1 MLTGKHILLGIT
13 GGIAAY
19 KTANLASMLVKL
31 HADVHVIMTKNAQKI
46 ISPVVFEALTGNKVI
61 DDVFDRDSGYQVA
74 HIAMAQEA
82 DVVMI
87 APASAN
93 IIAKLANGIAD
104 DMLSTTMLAVTAPV
118 YVVPAMNTHMLEHAA
133 TQANLKK
140 IKSYGYHIVEPA
152 SGFLACGDTGKGKMP
167 EADVLLEYILYE
179 AAYEKDLA
187 GKKVLITAGPTREAV
202 DPVRFLT
209 NHSTGKMGYALA
221 KNAVR
226 RGAQVVLVTG
236 QVHLPPPLFVQV
248 IRVTTAQE
256 MYDAVDAHFD
266 GQDIVVMSAAVADY
280 RPLHTAAEKMK
291 KKEEACVLELERTK
305 DILGSMSKRK
315 NGQFLCGFSME
326 TEHMLENSKIKLEKK
341 NLDMIVANSLRM
353 EGAGFGTDTNI
364 ITIIKKNYVQEL
376 PKMSKD
382 EAAHAVFNQILTS
395 LHKSNNTQK

>member
-1 MLTGKHILLGIT
+1 MLKGKHILLGIT

-19 KTANLASMLVKL
+19 KAANLASMLVKL
-31 HADVHVIMTKNAQKI
+31 HADVHVIMTKNAQQI
-46 ISPVVFEALTGNKVI
+46 ISPVVFEALTGNKVA
-61 DDVFDRDSGYQVA
+61 DDVFDRNSGYQVA
-74 HIAMAQEA
+74 HIAMAREA

-118 YVVPAMNTHMLEHAA
+118 YLVPAMNTHMLEHPA
-133 TQANLKK
+133 TQANIAKLKT
-140 IKSYGYHIVEPA
+140 YGYHIVEPA
-152 SGFLACGDTGKGKMP
+152 SGFLACGDSGKGKLP
-167 EADVLLEYILYE
+167 EADELVEYLLYE

-187 GKKVLITAGPTREAV
+187 GKKVLITAGPTREAL

-221 KNAVR
+221 KDAVR
-226 RGAQVVLVTG
+226 RGAEVVLVTG
-236 QVHLPPPLFVQV
+236 PVSLPAPLYAKTVP
-248 IRVTTAQE
+248 VTTAQE
-256 MYDAVDAHFD
+256 MYEAVNAHFD
-266 GQDIVVMSAAVADY
+266 GMDIVVMSAAVADY
-280 RPLHTAAEKMK
+280 RPSHTAAEKIK
-291 KKEEACVLELERTK
+291 KTGNASVLELERTT
-305 DILGSMSKRK
+305 DILASMSARK

-326 TEHMLENSKIKLEKK
+326 TEHMLENSRAKLAKK

-364 ITIIKKNYVQEL
+364 ITILTKDHTQEL

-382 EAAHAVFNQILTS
+382 EAAHAVFSQILR
-395 LHKSNNTQK
+395 LL

>member
-1 MLTGKHILLGIT
+1 MLKGKHILLGVT

-19 KTANLASMLVKL
+19 KTANLASMLVKQ
-31 HADVHVIMTKNAQKI
+31 HADVHVIMTKNAQQI
-46 ISPVVFEALTGNKVI
+46 ISPVVFEALTGNKVV
-61 DDVFDRDSGYQVA
+61 DDVFCRDSGYQVA

-118 YVVPAMNTHMLEHAA
+118 YLVPAMNTHMLEHPA
-133 TQANLKK
+133 TQANLARLKT
-140 IKSYGYHIVEPA
+140 YGYHMVEPA
-152 SGFLACGDTGKGKMP
+152 SGFLACGDTGRGKMP
-167 EADVLLEYILYE
+167 EADELIEYLLYE
-179 AAYEKDLA
+179 AAYSKDLS

-221 KNAVR
+221 KNAAR
-226 RGAQVVLVTG
+226 RGAQTVLVTG
-236 QVHLPPPLFVQV
+236 PVSLPAPLYTTV
-248 IRVTTAQE
+248 IPVTTAQQ
-256 MYDAVDAHFD
+256 MYEAVDAHFD
-266 GQDIVVMSAAVADY
+266 SQDLVIMSAAVADY
-280 RPLHTAAEKMK
+280 RPRHVAAEKIK
-291 KKEEACVLELERTK
+291 KKDSTSVLELERTA
-305 DILGSMSKRK
+305 DILANMSKRK

-326 TEHMLENSKIKLEKK
+326 TEHMLENSRAKLEKK

-364 ITIIKKNYVQEL
+364 ITMITKNEVRQLE
-376 PKMSKD
+376 KMSKD
-382 EAAHAVFNQILTS
+382 AAAQAVFDEILR
-395 LHKSNNTQK
+395 LL

>member
-1 MLTGKHILLGIT
+1 MITGKHILLGIT

-46 ISPVVFEALTGNKVI
+46 ISPVVFEALTGNKVV
-61 DDVFDRDSGYQVA
+61 DDVFDRDSGYPVA
-74 HIAMAQEA
+74 HIAMAHEA

-93 IIAKLANGIAD
+93 MIAKLANGIAD

-118 YVVPAMNTHMLEHAA
+118 YVVPAMNTYMLEHAA
-133 TQANLKK
+133 TQANIEK
-140 IKSYGYHIVEPA
+140 IRSYGYHVVEPA
-152 SGFLACGDTGKGKMP
+152 SGYLACGDTGKGKMP
-167 EADVLLEYILYE
+167 EADVLLEYILYA
-179 AAYEKDLA
+179 AAYEKDLS
-187 GKKVLITAGPTREAV
+187 GKKVLITAGPTKEPL

-221 KNAVR
+221 NNAVR

-236 QVHLPPPLFVQV
+236 PVRLPLPLYAQV
-248 IRVTTAQE
+248 IQVTTAQE
-256 MYDAVDAHFD
+256 MYEAVDAHFD
-266 GQDIVVMSAAVADY
+266 EQDIVVMSAAVADY
-280 RPLHTAAEKMK
+280 RPKDTSEEKIK
-291 KKEEACVLELERTK
+291 KKDGAAVLELERTK
-305 DILGSMSKRK
+305 DILGSMSERK
-315 NGQFLCGFSME
+315 GGRFLCGFSME
-326 TEHMLENSKIKLEKK
+326 TEHMLENSKAKLERK

-364 ITIIKKNYVQEL
+364 ITIITKDQVREL

-382 EAAHAVFNQILTS
+382 EAAKEVFDQILTF
-395 LHKSNNTQK
+395 LH

>member
-46 ISPVVFEALTGNKVI
+46 ISPVVFEALTGNKVV
-61 DDVFDRDSGYQVA
+61 DDVFDRDSGYPVA
-74 HIAMAQEA
+74 HIAMAHEA

-93 IIAKLANGIAD
+93 MIAKLANGIAD

-118 YVVPAMNTHMLEHAA
+118 YVVPAMNTYMLEHAA
-133 TQANLKK
+133 TQANIEK
-140 IKSYGYHIVEPA
+140 IRSYGYHVVEPA
-152 SGFLACGDTGKGKMP
+152 SGYLACGDTGKGKMP
-167 EADVLLEYILYE
+167 EADVLLEYILYA
-179 AAYEKDLA
+179 AAYEKDLS
-187 GKKVLITAGPTREAV
+187 GKKVLITAGPTKEPL

-221 KNAVR
+221 NNAVR

-236 QVHLPPPLFVQV
+236 PVRLPLPLYAQV
-248 IRVTTAQE
+248 IQVTTAQE
-256 MYDAVDAHFD
+256 MYEAVDAHFD
-266 GQDIVVMSAAVADY
+266 EQDIVVMSAAVADY
-280 RPLHTAAEKMK
+280 RPKYTSEEKIK
-291 KKEEACVLELERTK
+291 KKDGAAVLELERTK
-305 DILGSMSKRK
+305 DILGSMSERK
-315 NGQFLCGFSME
+315 GGRFLCGFSME
-326 TEHMLENSKIKLEKK
+326 TEHMLENSKAKLERK

-364 ITIIKKNYVQEL
+364 ITIITKDQVREL

-382 EAAHAVFNQILTS
+382 EAAKEVFDQILTF
-395 LHKSNNTQK
+395 LH

>member
-82 DVVMI
+82 DAVMI

-93 IIAKLANGIAD
+93 MIAKLAHGIAD

-133 TQANLKK
+133 TQAN
-140 IKSYGYHIVEPA
+140 IETIRSYGYQIVEPA

-167 EADVLLEYILYE
+167 EAEVLLEYILY
-179 AAYEKDLA
+179 AAAFKKDLE
-187 GKKVLITAGPTREAV
+187 GKKVLITAGPTQEPL
-202 DPVRFLT
+202 DPVRYLT

-236 QVHLPPPLFVQV
+236 PVQLPPPLYAQV
-248 IRVTTAQE
+248 IQVTTAQE
-256 MYDAVDAHFD
+256 MYEAVDAHFD
-266 GQDIVVMSAAVADY
+266 DQDIVVMAAAVADY
-280 RPLHTAAEKMK
+280 RPMHRSAEKIK
-291 KKEEACVLELERTK
+291 KKGQASVLELEPTK
-305 DILGSMSKRK
+305 DILASMSERK
-315 NGQFLCGFSME
+315 SRQFLCGFSME
-326 TEHMLENSKIKLEKK
+326 TEHVLENSRAKLEKK

-353 EGAGFGTDTNI
+353 EGAGFGTDTNV
-364 ITIIKKNYVQEL
+364 ITMITKDRMHEL

-382 EAAHAVFNQILTS
+382 EAAQEVFNQILTL
-395 LHKSNNTQK
+395 LH

>member
-19 KTANLASMLVKL
+19 KTANLASMLAKL

-46 ISPVVFEALTGNKVI
+46 ISPVVFEALTGNRVV
-61 DDVFDRDSGYQVA
+61 DDVFARDSGYQVA

-93 IIAKLANGIAD
+93 MIAKLANGIAD

-118 YVVPAMNTHMLEHAA
+118 YIVPAMNTHMLEHAA
-133 TQANLKK
+133 TQSNIEKLR
-140 IKSYGYHIVEPA
+140 SYGCHIVEPA

-167 EADVLLEYILYE
+167 EADVLLEYLLYE
-179 AAYEKDLA
+179 AACPKDLA
-187 GKKVLITAGPTREAV
+187 GKKVLITAGPTTEAI
-202 DPVRFLT
+202 DPVRFIS

-226 RGAQVVLVTG
+226 RGAQVTLVSG
-236 QVHLPPPLFVQV
+236 PVHLPAPAGVRMIP
-248 IRVTTAQE
+248 VTTAQE
-256 MYDAVDAHFD
+256 MYEAVDTHFD
-266 GQDIVVMSAAVADY
+266 RQDIVVMSAAVADY
-280 RPLHTAAEKMK
+280 RPKDIAEEKIKKSDAAVM
-291 KKEEACVLELERTK
+291 LELERTK
-305 DILGSMSKRK
+305 DILGSMSARK

-326 TEHMLENSKIKLEKK
+326 TEHMLENSRAKLEKK
-341 NLDMIVANSLRM
+341 HLDMIVANNLRM

-364 ITIIKKNYVQEL
+364 ITMITKDQVREL
-376 PKMSKD
+376 PKMSK
-382 EAAHAVFNQILTS
+382 EAAAHAIFDQIVTFL
-395 LHKSNNTQK
+395 

>member
-31 HADVHVIMTKNAQKI
+31 HADVHVIMTKNAQKM

-82 DVVMI
+82 DAVMI
-87 APASAN
+87 APASSN
-93 IIAKLANGIAD
+93 IIAKLAHGIAD

-133 TQANLKK
+133 TQAN
-140 IKSYGYHIVEPA
+140 IETIRSYGYQVVEPA

-167 EADVLLEYILYE
+167 EAEALLEYILY
-179 AAYEKDLA
+179 AAAFKKDLE
-187 GKKVLITAGPTREAV
+187 GKRVLITAGPTQEPL
-202 DPVRFLT
+202 DPVRYLT

-236 QVHLPPPLFVQV
+236 PVQLPPPLYAQV
-248 IRVTTAQE
+248 IQVTTAQE
-256 MYDAVDAHFD
+256 MYEAVDAHFD
-266 GQDIVVMSAAVADY
+266 DQDIVVMAAAVADY
-280 RPLHTAAEKMK
+280 CPMHRSVEKIK
-291 KKEEACVLELERTK
+291 KKDQASVLELERTK
-305 DILGSMSKRK
+305 DILASMSERK
-315 NGQFLCGFSME
+315 TGQFLCGFSME
-326 TEHMLENSKIKLEKK
+326 TEHVLENSRAKLEKK

-353 EGAGFGTDTNI
+353 EGAGFGTDTNV
-364 ITIIKKNYVQEL
+364 ITMITKDRMHEL

-382 EAAHAVFNQILTS
+382 EAAQEVFNQILTL
-395 LHKSNNTQK
+395 LH

>member
-1 MLTGKHILLGIT
+1 MLTGKRILLGIT

-31 HADVHVIMTKNAQKI
+31 HADVHVIMTRNAQKI
-46 ISPVVFEALTGNKVI
+46 ISPVVFEALTGNKVV

-93 IIAKLANGIAD
+93 MIAKLAGGIAD

-118 YVVPAMNTHMLEHAA
+118 YIVPAMNTHMLEHAA
-133 TQANLKK
+133 TQANIEK
-140 IKSYGYHIVEPA
+140 IRSYGYHIIEPD

-167 EADVLLEYILYE
+167 QAEELLEYILYE
-179 AAYEKDLA
+179 AACRKDLT
-187 GKKVLITAGPTREAV
+187 GKKVLITAGPTREAL

-209 NHSTGKMGYALA
+209 NHSTGRMGYALA

-236 QVHLPPPLFVQV
+236 PVQLPPPLYTQV

-256 MYDAVDAHFD
+256 MYEAVDAHFD
-266 GQDIVVMSAAVADY
+266 SQDIVVMSAAVADY
-280 RPLHTAAEKMK
+280 RPVHMAAEKIRK
-291 KKEEACVLELERTK
+291 TDTAGILELEMERTK
-305 DILGSMSKRK
+305 DILGSMSQRRHR
-315 NGQFLCGFSME
+315 QFLCGFSME
-326 TEHMLENSKIKLEKK
+326 TEHMLEHSRAKLEKK
-341 NLDMIVANSLRM
+341 NLDMIVANNLRE
-353 EGAGFGTDTNI
+353 EGAGFGTDTNV
-364 ITIIKKNYVQEL
+364 ITILTKDNTCAL

-382 EAAHAVFNQILTS
+382 EAAQVIFDRILSYLGTAA
-395 LHKSNNTQK
+395 K